1 MLPYALAVAA
11 ARFLYIAMA
20 DLMPDLHK
28 GRVEAT
34 AFKQLLL
41 LAAGLATAYWF
52 RE

>member
-1 MLPYALAVAA
+1 
-11 ARFLYIAMA
+11 MA

-28 GRVEAT
+28 GRVDAR

-41 LAAGLATAYWF
+41 LAAGIATASLL